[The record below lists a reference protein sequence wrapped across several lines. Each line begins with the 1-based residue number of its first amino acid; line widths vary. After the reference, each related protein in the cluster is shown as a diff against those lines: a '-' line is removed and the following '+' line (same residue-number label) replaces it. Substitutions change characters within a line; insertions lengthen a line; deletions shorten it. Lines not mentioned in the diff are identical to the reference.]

1 MKNIDS
7 YGLKICAFQADL
19 FEKSASN
26 LLCSSRIFVRRF
38 MYSDLASRLDLNGY
52 VFEASSI
59 EDAFDELDRQYGKT
73 EYGHQKY
80 SAEEMHWIGYMY
92 RYWAYTYEQSSKHL
106 FKYIKPEKL
115 RALYFP
121 YHSLDPAQAIDR
133 ILESK
138 STDEKDQIARGVEIM
153 RKIRKKYDDLK

>member
-1 MKNIDS
+1 
-7 YGLKICAFQADL
+7 
-19 FEKSASN
+19 
-26 LLCSSRIFVRRF
+26 
-38 MYSDLASRLDLNGY
+38 
-52 VFEASSI
+52 
-59 EDAFDELDRQYGKT
+59 
-73 EYGHQKY
+73 
-80 SAEEMHWIGYMY
+80 MHWIGYMY

-138 STDEKDQIARGVEIM
+138 STDEIVLNKIKFARE
-153 RKIRKKYDDLK
+153 KLPKPLESDKKKFEMPI